1 MKVALKIFA
10 AVGFGLAAAIVGQV
24 AFNMAGTAGAGLGWP
39 ALVFGAL
46 GALVGWHR
54 V

>member
-1 MKVALKIFA
+1 MKVAVKIFA

-24 AFNMAGTAGAGLGWP
+24 AFNAAGSADAALGWP
-39 ALVFGAL
+39 TLVLGAL

-54 V
+54 A